1 MGIPGV
7 TGSPF
12 NPIAQ
17 ALPTGTVD
25 EAPAPFVH
33 LYASSRN
40 ASSTNASEKRSS
52 PTGATSPHLASTP
65 APSGK
70 NVAVLSTIK
79 ITYVGVPV
87 QQQGAIQAAID
98 MWSETWNSS
107 VPVNV
112 VANYVNSGST
122 GILASATPVNFF
134 HNFSKAPDPTLW
146 YSSAMANA
154 LAKKDL
160 DPANPEITININ
172 STMASSFYLGT
183 DGNCP
188 NNQYDLQSIIVH
200 EMAHGLGFLSY
211 GTYDTFFGY
220 GTIEQPTPFD
230 AYAQTPDG
238 GRLMDL
244 PSPSLALGR
253 ALRNTLMWSGKNG
266 TAANG
271 GVKPLL
277 YTPSPYEAGSSVSH
291 LDQATFADKGV
302 DALMTPTWP
311 SGSVFHQPGPLVLA
325 MLNDMRVKPPP
336 GIPMGIPHAPQN
348 VYAIIGDRSSIVSFS
363 PPDNARTSLV
373 DSYLIK
379 VNETGATVSAAS
391 SPVTVNGLENGTRY
405 SFTVTA
411 TNALGTSPG
420 VKSNAIYPQAQW
432 RSAVLDAKAD
442 SKYLAAATFRG
453 NPVVVYSDSAS
464 GDIKTA
470 MWNGKSWVKSIIDGN
485 STLGGRTTSDV
496 SGNISICTSAA
507 GANQRLDVFYAD
519 VKNKTLRY
527 AGYDGK
533 KWSYSTVDGNGSDIN
548 KYTDPNR
555 MRTASDVS
563 GPSACVD
570 TKAGLQVFYRDM
582 SQGIVIG
589 AVKNG
594 AEWNY
599 DLIDGDRATDGRTTG
614 DVGFHIKA
622 TNIGDDVYL
631 LYDSILQVNLQKK
644 AIQGE
649 VRLAR
654 RSSAYPEDWQYS
666 VLDTPSAEIAVAG
679 YDVGISNQNSTI
691 VANWLAADAL
701 TIPNPNQLRWVDIT
715 NEGSVNSS
723 STNIYG
729 TPSAPLASDGQ
740 RLLFNCQ
747 SRLCAFNSLD
757 QTVSLVTSGDVSE
770 TESASW
776 IVLKKIRYALVG
788 ISGKLLLFRSQ

>member
-1 MGIPGV
+1 MCGFLVGIPGV
-7 TGSPF
+7 APLPF
-12 NPIAQ
+12 TSMAQ
-17 ALPTGTVD
+17 ALSKATGD
-25 EAPAPFVH
+25 EIPAPFVH
-33 LYASSRN
+33 LYAGPRQPGPSRM
-40 ASSTNASEKRSS
+40 TNANLA
-52 PTGATSPHLASTP
+52 ATPG
-65 APSGK
+65 PSGK
-70 NVAVLSTIK
+70 KVATLSTIK
-79 ITYVGVPV
+79 VTYVGVPI
-87 QQQGAIQAAID
+87 QQQSAVQAAID
-98 MWSETWNSS
+98 MWSQNWSSS
-107 VPVNV
+107 VPINV
-112 VANYVNSGST
+112 TANYVNSGST

-183 DGNCP
+183 DGDCP
-188 NNQYDLQSIIVH
+188 INQYDLESIIVH
-200 EMAHGLGFLSY
+200 EIAHGLGFLSND
-211 GTYDTFFGY
+211 TYDPFFGY
-220 GTIEQPTPFD
+220 GTIDQPTPYD
-230 AYAQTPDG
+230 AYAQTLDG

-271 GVKPLL
+271 EVKPLL
-277 YTPSPYEAGSSVSH
+277 YTPNPYQPGSSVSH
-291 LDQATFADKGV
+291 LDQDTFTTKGA

-311 SGSVFHQPGPLVLA
+311 AGGVFHQPGPLVLA
-325 MLNDMRVKPPP
+325 MLNDMRVKPPA

-363 PPDNARTSLV
+363 PPDNARTSQV

-379 VNETGATVSAAS
+379 VNETGASVSSSS
-391 SPVTVNGLENGTRY
+391 SPVTISGLENGTHY

-420 VKSNAIYPQAQW
+420 VKSNVIYPQAQW
-432 RSAVLDAKAD
+432 RSAVLDANAD
-442 SKYLAAATFRG
+442 SKFLATATFRG
-453 NPVVVYSDSAS
+453 NPVAIYTDSAN
-464 GDIKTA
+464 GDIKAA
-470 MWNGKSWVKSIIDGN
+470 MWNGKSWVKNIVDGN
-485 STLGGRTTSDV
+485 STFGGRTTSDV
-496 SGNISICTSAA
+496 SGNLSVCTSAP
-507 GANQRLDVFYAD
+507 GAKQRLNIFYVD

-527 AGYDGK
+527 AGFDGR
-533 KWSYSTVDGNGSDIN
+533 KWSYSIVDGNGSDIN

-555 MRTASDVS
+555 VRTASDVT

-570 TKAGLQVFYRDM
+570 TNAGLQVFYRDM
-582 SQGIVIG
+582 SQGILLG

-594 AEWNY
+594 NDWNY

-614 DVGFHIKA
+614 DVGFHVKA
-622 TNIGDDVYL
+622 TNIGEDVYL
-631 LYDSILQVNLQKK
+631 LYDSILQVNQQKK

-654 RSSAYPEDWQYS
+654 RSSAYPEDWKYS
-666 VLDTPSAEIAVAG
+666 VLDTPSADIAVAG

-691 VANWLAADAL
+691 VANWLASEAL
-701 TIPNPNQLRWVDIT
+701 TIPHPNQLRWVDIT
-715 NEGSVNSS
+715 HEGSVNSS

-729 TPSAPLASDGQ
+729 TPSAPLASDGE

-747 SRLCAFNSLD
+747 NRLCAFKTLD

-776 IVLKKIRYALVG
+776 LVLKKVRYALVG
-788 ISGKLLLFRSQ
+788 IAGKLLLYRSL